1 MLSLQCV
8 TGGHMR
14 IPFDLIVPFCPKEF
28 QFSSPLA
35 VVNTLKNGWQIV
47 PIYSD
52 CQKLNLSLL
61 GLHPLA
67 RSALGECKA
76 LMHSP

>member
-1 MLSLQCV
+1 MPPQCFTGEHV
-8 TGGHMR
+8 TV
-14 IPFDLIVPFCPKEF
+14 PFDLSVPFCLEEF

-35 VVNTLKNGWQIV
+35 VVNRLKNGWQIV

-67 RSALGECKA
+67 QSALGECKA
-76 LMHSP
+76 PMHSS